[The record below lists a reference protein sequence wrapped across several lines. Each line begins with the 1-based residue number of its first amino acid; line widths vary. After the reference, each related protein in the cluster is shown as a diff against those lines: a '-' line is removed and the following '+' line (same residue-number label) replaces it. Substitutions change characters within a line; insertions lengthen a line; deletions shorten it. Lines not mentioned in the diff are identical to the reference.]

1 MAPNEVSDKH
11 DRIDKKR
18 IDKIDKQEWIDKKA
32 AGERITM
39 LTAYDAAFASLLSQV
54 EGLDMILVGDSLGM
68 VIQGHDTTRAV
79 TMEAMLYHTEIVA
92 RSSRGVAVIG
102 DMPYHSFD
110 TADEALSNARRLM
123 EAGAAA
129 VKIEG
134 NKPEVVSRLVQ
145 AGIPVMGHLGLLPQT
160 AENFKVQGK
169 DTEAADTIFK
179 DSLEL
184 EAQGAFAVVLECV
197 PRSLAHKITGALKI
211 PTIGIGAGPDCDGQV
226 LVLHDMLGLT
236 QGYSPKFVKRFAQL
250 DSAVVE
256 AVQSYSDEVK
266 SGSFPTDPYSYH

>member
-11 DRIDKKR
+11 ERIDKK
-18 IDKIDKQEWIDKKA
+18 EWIDKKA
-32 AGERITM
+32 EGERITM

-54 EGLDMILVGDSLGM
+54 DGLDMILVGDSLGM
-68 VIQGHDTTRAV
+68 VIQGQDTTRAV
-79 TMEAMLYHTEIVA
+79 TMDAMLYHTEIVA
-92 RSSRGVAVIG
+92 RSSGGIPVIG

-110 TADEALSNARRLM
+110 TAGEAFTNARRLL
-123 EAGAAA
+123 EAGASA

-134 NKPEVVSRLVQ
+134 NKPEVVNRLVG

-169 DTEAADTIFK
+169 DNDAADTIFK
-179 DSLEL
+179 DALEL

-197 PRSLAHKITGALKI
+197 PRSLAQKITEALKI
-211 PTIGIGAGPDCDGQV
+211 PSIGIGAGPDCDGQV

-250 DSAVVE
+250 DSMVIE

>member
-1 MAPNEVSDKH
+1 MAPNEV
-11 DRIDKKR
+11 
-18 IDKIDKQEWIDKKA
+18 IDKQKWIDKKA
-32 AGERITM
+32 DGKRITM
-39 LTAYDAAFASLLSQV
+39 LTAYDAAFTSLLSQV
-54 EGLDMILVGDSLGM
+54 DGLDMILVGDSLGM

-79 TMEAMLYHTEIVA
+79 SMDAMLYHTEIVA
-92 RSSRGVAVIG
+92 RSGRGIPVIG

-110 TADEALSNARRLM
+110 TADEALMNATRLM
-123 EAGAAA
+123 EAGASA

-134 NKPEVVSRLVQ
+134 NKPEVVIRLVED
-145 AGIPVMGHLGLLPQT
+145 GIPVMGHLGLLPQT

-169 DTEAADTIFK
+169 DNEAADTIFK
-179 DSLEL
+179 DALEL

-197 PRSLAHKITGALKI
+197 PRSLAQKITGALKI
-211 PTIGIGAGPDCDGQV
+211 PSIGIGAGPDCDGQV

-250 DSAVVE
+250 DSAVIE

>member
-1 MAPNEVSDKH
+1 MAPNDVKAE
-11 DRIDKKR
+11 KR
-18 IDKIDKQEWIDKKA
+18 NSEWIDKNEWRAKKA

-68 VIQGHDTTRAV
+68 VIQGHGTTRAV

-92 RSSRGVAVIG
+92 RSSRGRAIIG

-110 TADEALSNARRLM
+110 TADEALMNARRLM
-123 EAGAAA
+123 EAGASA

-134 NKPEVVSRLVQ
+134 SKPEVVKRLDEE
-145 AGIPVMGHLGLLPQT
+145 GIPVMGHLGLLPQT

-197 PRSLAHKITGALKI
+197 PRSLARKVSGALKI
-211 PTIGIGAGPDCDGQV
+211 PSIGIGAGPDCDGQV

-250 DSAVVE
+250 DSTVIE

>member
-1 MAPNEVSDKH
+1 MAPNEVTPNKVI
-11 DRIDKKR
+11 DR
-18 IDKIDKQEWIDKKA
+18 QEWVDKKA

-54 EGLDMILVGDSLGM
+54 DGLDMILVGDSLGM
-68 VIQGHDTTRAV
+68 VIQGQDTTRAV
-79 TMEAMLYHTEIVA
+79 TMDAMLYHTEIVA
-92 RSSRGVAVIG
+92 RASQGIAVIG

-110 TADEALSNARRLM
+110 TADEALNNARRLM
-123 EAGAAA
+123 EAGASA

-134 NKPEVVSRLVQ
+134 NKPEVVSRLVE

-169 DTEAADTIFK
+169 DNKTADTIFK
-179 DSLEL
+179 DALEL

-197 PRSLAHKITGALKI
+197 PRSLAQKITEALKI
-211 PTIGIGAGPDCDGQV
+211 PSIGIGAGPDCDGQV

-250 DSAVVE
+250 DSMVIE

-266 SGSFPTDPYSYH
+266 SGNFPTDPYSYH